1 VAFQLS
7 VSGFISS
14 FFVSFLAITQYLV
27 AVLDEFRRS
36 GSLLVQATNETWGDN
51 NRGIEEDLEDEVEEH
66 NRRSSHFSAV
76 KVGALLADFVFHF
89 DETLGTIACCVSLL
103 LLLLPPIAVSLLDLP
118 IWLFTPNSNVERYIC
133 LVSHMVGWLI
143 VFCNGNPAVIWMGSP
158 KLKNSIRE
166 WAAESKSSRLTCSC
180 QDMMD

>member
-76 KVGALLADFVFHF
+76 KVGALLADLSF
-89 DETLGTIACCVSLL
+89 TLM
-103 LLLLPPIAVSLLDLP
+103 
-118 IWLFTPNSNVERYIC
+118 RH
-133 LVSHMVGWLI
+133 LVL
-143 VFCNGNPAVIWMGSP
+143 
-158 KLKNSIRE
+158 
-166 WAAESKSSRLTCSC
+166 
-180 QDMMD
+180 

>member
-1 VAFQLS
+1 MNLGILDPFLCKQL
-7 VSGFISS
+7 I
-14 FFVSFLAITQYLV
+14 
-27 AVLDEFRRS
+27 
-36 GSLLVQATNETWGDN
+36 ETWGDN